1 VPPVEV
7 ARLSRGNVVVSGG
20 MVSVTGTNGII
31 VFTLTLV
38 TLTVTNVH
46 VPRAVV
52 GSESQ
57 PDGV

>member
-1 VPPVEV
+1 
-7 ARLSRGNVVVSGG
+7 

-38 TLTVTNVH
+38 TLTVRNVQ
-46 VPRAVV
+46 VLRAVV